1 MPVLRGLAGLRNRR
15 PFDEMISDLALK
27 VLAEVA
33 IMTTVHDMTMNAKL
47 FPDDGQLCTAKILIV
62 DDESAD
68 IRVLEW
74 TLRAARFLNVR
85 SVTDSTRALKLYH
98 EFQPDLVLL
107 DLYMPELDGFAIL
120 KQLRATVPEGDFLP
134 VLVLTGYD
142 TAETRNQAMA
152 AGANDF
158 LGKPINCT
166 EVMLRIRNLLQT
178 RFLHRQ
184 AREMQERL
192 ETVPAARNSSPQT
205 KLS

>member
-1 MPVLRGLAGLRNRR
+1 
-15 PFDEMISDLALK
+15 MISDLALK